1 MRRLLAGVAELVFP
15 TRCAGCER
23 SGALLCSACI
33 ASLPTIDPSNACPR
47 CGAPST
53 GRCAECRGATF
64 AFSAA
69 RCFGLLA
76 PPLSRV
82 ATLYKDGGERRL
94 ASVLAA
100 MLADAAGDW
109 HEWADGIV
117 AVPAS
122 PAAVRRRGFDHV
134 DAVGIQLSR
143 ELGLPLVRLLSR
155 RSGRDQR
162 TLGREGR
169 SANMRGA
176 FDARESPRAG
186 RLLLID
192 DVFTTGATLDAAA
205 AAILRSGN
213 ASEVR
218 VVALARAVD
227 SDTTADFLRT

>member
-1 MRRLLAGVAELVFP
+1 VRRVLAGVVELVFP

-23 SGALLCSACI
+23 PGALLCSACI
-33 ASLPTIDPSNACPR
+33 ASLPTIEPSSACPR
-47 CGAPST
+47 CGAPTT
-53 GRCAECRGATF
+53 GRCVECFGVTF

-82 ATLYKDGGERRL
+82 VTLYKDGGERRL

-100 MLADAAGDW
+100 MLAHAAGDW
-109 HEWADGIV
+109 REWADGIV

-122 PAAVRRRGFDHV
+122 QAAARRRGFDHV

-143 ELGLPLVRLLSR
+143 ELGLPLARLLSR

-169 SANMRGA
+169 RANMREA
-176 FDARESPRAG
+176 FDALGSRQSS
-186 RLLLID
+186 RLLLVD
-192 DVFTTGATLDAAA
+192 DVFTTGATLNAAA
-205 AAILRSGN
+205 AALLRSGC

-218 VVALARAVD
+218 VVALARA
-227 SDTTADFLRT
+227 ADGDATRRLVGM